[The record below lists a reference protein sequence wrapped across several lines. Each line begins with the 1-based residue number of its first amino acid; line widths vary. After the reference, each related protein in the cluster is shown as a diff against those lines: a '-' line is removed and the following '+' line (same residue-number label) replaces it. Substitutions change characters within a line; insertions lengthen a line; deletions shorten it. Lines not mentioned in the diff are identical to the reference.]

1 MWNPTYSRVFWKR
14 HHEMDSSW
22 GTIKNRFRTKITFLS
37 KNFQERTLARVPISL
52 TDRSWEFWQILFF
65 LLKPEGI
72 LFLFFFHISRTS
84 REMKLFLIQNH
95 SSRLQKSFQK
105 KFSFN
110 RANMWWWIVY
120 KYVDL
125 KRKEKC
131 IQIHFWWF
139 LSTLLI
145 GIYRYC
151 WIFASDSFLLFPTFQ
166 WPYYKLRRN

>member
-1 MWNPTYSRVFWKR
+1 MWNPTSSRVFWKR

-37 KNFQERTLARVPISL
+37 QIFQERTLARVPISL
-52 TDRSWEFWQILFF
+52 TDRYWEFWQILFF
-65 LLKPEGI
+65 LLKSEGI
-72 LFLFFFHISRTS
+72 LFLFFFTFHEPQGRWNFFWYKITVQDYKKVS
-84 REMKLFLIQNH
+84 K
-95 SSRLQKSFQK
+95 K